1 MGLAQ
6 VAWTNFS
13 GMEGADVL
21 CMLQQATLT
30 TYSLRGELQT
40 VPLPANI
47 TTMHPLPLGLILS
60 VRLRSFGLMSVRMM
74 SQLLL
79 YLEGMH
85 SRIGLQHQKQLFK
98 ARTWAQ

>member
-6 VAWTNFS
+6 VAWATFA

-47 TTMHPLPLGLILS
+47 TAMHSLPVGLLLS
-60 VRLRSFGLMSVRMM
+60 VRLRSSD
-74 SQLLL
+74 S
-79 YLEGMH
+79 
-85 SRIGLQHQKQLFK
+85 
-98 ARTWAQ
+98 